1 MKKLLSILFA
11 GLLTAATTAH
21 GQVKVT
27 ASVDS
32 TEMLIGEQTAVRINV
47 SHPRNVKPTFPT
59 NLQQLMKEGV
69 EVVGEG
75 KTTEKEADGVV
86 STQYSFNITSF
97 TPALYYIPPMGVKVG
112 KRVYTTNQL
121 AVKINDVK
129 VDTAHIDKFFG
140 PKEIIEPV
148 YTWRD
153 WMPLFVL
160 ALLLVG
166 CCVANYI
173 LAKRLRKAKYVKP
186 AKVAKKKV
194 ALPHKEAEQE
204 IEKLKK
210 VYTDEGLSSKD
221 YYTSLVAIF
230 RHYVS
235 KRYGINAEEMTSGEL
250 VDRLIKLGGEGPQT
264 QLQAAPNLDE
274 LREILITAD
283 LTKFAKLETNAGEDE
298 RNIAR
303 LSEYIE
309 TTKSDQLPQQE
320 YVPAPTIK
328 EPSVAVRR
336 KRLLALAGAGVITA
350 VVAALIIFEV
360 IELML

>member
-1 MKKLLSILFA
+1 MKKLLSIL
-11 GLLTAATTAH
+11 LTGFLVTATAAH

-27 ASVDS
+27 ASIDS

-47 SHPRNVKPTFPT
+47 SHPKNVKPTFPS

-75 KTTEKEADGVV
+75 KTVEKDVDGATN
-86 STQYSFNITSF
+86 TQYSFNITSF
-97 TPALYYIPPMGVKVG
+97 APALYYIPSIGVKVG

-129 VDTAHIDKFFG
+129 VDTTHIDKFFG

-166 CCVANYI
+166 CCVANFV

-186 AKVAKKKV
+186 MKVAKKKV
-194 ALPHKEAEQE
+194 VLPHKEAEQE

-210 VYTDEGLSSKD
+210 EYTDEGLTSKD
-221 YYTSLVAIF
+221 YYTSLVAIL
-230 RHYVS
+230 RHYVN

-250 VDRLIKLGGEGPQT
+250 VDRLIKLGGESPQA

-274 LREILITAD
+274 LREILVTAD
-283 LTKFAKLETNAGEDE
+283 LTKFAKLKTNVGEDE

-320 YVPAPTIK
+320 VMPTPTIK
-328 EPSVAVRR
+328 EPSIAVRR

-350 VVAALIIFEV
+350 VVVALIVFEV

>member
-1 MKKLLSILFA
+1 MLSILFA
-11 GLLTAATTAH
+11 GLLTAATTVH

-32 TEMLIGEQTAVRINV
+32 TEMLMGEQTAVHINV

-186 AKVAKKKV
+186 VKVAKKKI

-221 YYTSLVAIF
+221 YYTSLVAIL

-320 YVPAPTIK
+320 DVPAPTIK